1 MEVTLELVFITS
13 DDRNVRLSVNNPKE
27 DLDGDTIKE
36 AMEQIIAANIFETS
50 TGASFVAV
58 KEARKIQRGVEVIKF
73 E

>member
-36 AMEQIIAANIFETS
+36 AMEQIVALIFLKLQL
-50 TGASFVAV
+50 APFFVA
-58 KEARKIQRGVEVIKF
+58 
-73 E
+73 